1 MTNNHSCLFSNDAFS
16 VSSKNIPRI
25 NLVLHIVETGVVS
38 VRDDGV
44 ALALELIQVVD
55 YTAAEEC
62 AAVLYG
68 RLIDDDLHALG
79 LDPLHHAL
87 DAALAEVVAVRLHRQ
102 AVHTDHALP
111 RLVRAEVP
119 VVVLAVEPGHVKDPV
134 RDEVLARAV
143 AVHYR
148 LDQVLRNVRII
159 RKELLRVLRKAVAS
173 VTETRVVV
181 EVPDPRVEAHALDYR
196 IGIQAFHLRVG
207 VELVEVAHTQGEV
220 RVGEELHSLSL
231 GQPHVKGLDVL
242 LQRAFLQQGGELVRS
257 TVQTVITLR
266 APHYD
271 AARVEVVV
279 QGLALPQELRR
290 EDDVPGPCLAAY
302 ALGVSHRYRA
312 LYDHDSLGVDL
323 HDQVYDLL
331 HVARVEVV
339 PHRVVV
345 GRGRDDHEVGIP
357 VGGLPVEGGHQ
368 VQVLLRKVFLYIFIL
383 DWGLPPVY
391 ELHFLRDNIHR
402 GDMVVL
408 PQQRRD
414 AQAHVAGAGDGDLD
428 IFFALHCLKPVSP
441 MGAIKDP
448 GVIVIVCLYPVVQF
462 LCRILPSPGGLWNRR
477 GCAS

>member
-1 MTNNHSCLFSNDAFS
+1 MD
-16 VSSKNIPRI
+16 VSSKRRGTFSIPSENISRVY
-25 NLVLHIVETGVVS
+25 LVLYIVQACVVA
-38 VRDDGV
+38 VGDDG
-44 ALALELIQVVD
+44 LAAGFELIQVVD
-55 YTAAEEC
+55 HPAAEES

-119 VVVLAVEPGHVKDPV
+119 VVVLTVEPGHVKDPV

-148 LDQVLRNVRII
+148 LDQVLRNVRVI
-159 RKELLRVLRKAVAS
+159 RKELLRILRKAVAS
-173 VTETRVVV
+173 ITETRVVV
-181 EVPDPRVEAHALDYR
+181 EVTDPRVEAHALDYC
-196 IGIQAFHLRVG
+196 IGIQSFHLRIG

-220 RVGEELHSLSL
+220 RVGEQLHRLSL
-231 GQPHVKGLDVL
+231 GQPHVKGFDIL
-242 LQRAFLQQGGELVRS
+242 LQRALLQEGGELVRS
-257 TVQTVITLR
+257 TVQTFVSFRT
-266 APHYD
+266 PDDD
-271 AARVEVVV
+271 AARVQVVV
-279 QGLALPQELRR
+279 QRLALPQELRR
-290 EDDVPGPCLAAY
+290 EDDIPRPCLLADAFC
-302 ALGVSHRYRA
+302 VSYRYRA
-312 LYDHDSLGVDL
+312 FYHHYSFGIDT

-339 PHRVVV
+339 LHRVVV

-428 IFFALHCLKPVSP
+428 IFFALHCLKTVSP